1 MYVTI
6 KNEENLLNP
15 VFHNLYFKNEVNC
28 TKKDK
33 NPPAQTPKPRPFL
46 RLEKLYQ
53 TLRGDRA
60 LITWLLLIT

>member
-6 KNEENLLNP
+6 KNEEKLLNP
-15 VFHNLYFKNEVNC
+15 VFHNLYSKNEVNC

-33 NPPAQTPKPRPFL
+33 NPPAQTPKSRPFL

>member
-6 KNEENLLNP
+6 KNEEKLLNP

-33 NPPAQTPKPRPFL
+33 NPPAQTPNLDPFFAWKNFIKP
-46 RLEKLYQ
+46 
-53 TLRGDRA
+53 
-60 LITWLLLIT
+60 